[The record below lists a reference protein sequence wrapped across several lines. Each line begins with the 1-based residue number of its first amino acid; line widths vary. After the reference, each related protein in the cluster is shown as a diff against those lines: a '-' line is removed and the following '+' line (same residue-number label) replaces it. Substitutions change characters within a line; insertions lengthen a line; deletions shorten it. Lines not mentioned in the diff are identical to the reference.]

1 MIVIITVK
9 TDSQAE
15 NLLKQTEN
23 IITMKTTSELSA
35 SVTLY
40 LYSLFLLFFPQMQ
53 PSFILSTIFLFGI
66 ITLSSSN
73 RIPSGYQLCRVA
85 CANHARNCRF
95 IDDCPSSCAK
105 DDYHCSLQVCLDMSC
120 TSKGK
125 RDQIET
131 TEVQI

>member
-1 MIVIITVK
+1 
-9 TDSQAE
+9 
-15 NLLKQTEN
+15 
-23 IITMKTTSELSA
+23 
-35 SVTLY
+35 
-40 LYSLFLLFFPQMQ
+40 MQ
-53 PSFILSTIFLFGI
+53 PSFIFSTIFLFGI

-105 DDYHCSLQVCLDMSC
+105 DDYHCSLQVCLDISC

-131 TEVQI
+131 TEVQIWWAAQITRKTSHHQEVGSSWVYLITEQGKMYIASIVKMNYIDS